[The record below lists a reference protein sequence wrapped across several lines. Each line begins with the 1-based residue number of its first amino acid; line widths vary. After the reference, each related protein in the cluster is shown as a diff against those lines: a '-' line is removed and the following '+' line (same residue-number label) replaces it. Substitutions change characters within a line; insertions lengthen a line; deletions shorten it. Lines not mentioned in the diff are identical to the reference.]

1 MFASFDTPFEV
12 TTSEL
17 AIEFLFPAD
26 RSTAEA
32 LRGQGGDRR
41 VTRGP
46 GPGQLIAGVGGLLL
60 IVSLFLPWAGAD
72 GADRT
77 GFEVLKGLD
86 VFLLIAGLVA
96 IAAALTGGRY
106 GVFRPDLSLNG
117 AADLLGL
124 VSTVVLVWLI
134 LFDFPPTAV
143 AGSASSSPWS
153 RRSRSPVGWVTT
165 TRCAAR
171 PCSPVSI
178 APRWVPIQYLTR
190 KRRWVTPSPSTTRVG
205 SSSM

>member
-1 MFASFDTPFEV
+1 M
-12 TTSEL
+12 
-17 AIEFLFPAD
+17 
-26 RSTAEA
+26 
-32 LRGQGGDRR
+32 
-41 VTRGP
+41 TRGP
-46 GPGQLIAGVGGLLL
+46 VPGRLIAGVGGLLL

-86 VFLLIAGLVA
+86 VFLLIAGLIA

-134 LFDFPPTAV
+134 LFDFPSDGGRGIGIFLALV
-143 AGSASSSPWS
+143 AAIAIACGVGDYDTLRGAPLFPHLDGAAMGAASVPD
-153 RRSRSPVGWVTT
+153 PKAEVGDALALDDPGRLELDVIG
-165 TRCAAR
+165 AEVVEEPPPLAE
-171 PCSPVSI
+171 
-178 APRWVPIQYLTR
+178 
-190 KRRWVTPSPSTTRVG
+190 
-205 SSSM
+205 